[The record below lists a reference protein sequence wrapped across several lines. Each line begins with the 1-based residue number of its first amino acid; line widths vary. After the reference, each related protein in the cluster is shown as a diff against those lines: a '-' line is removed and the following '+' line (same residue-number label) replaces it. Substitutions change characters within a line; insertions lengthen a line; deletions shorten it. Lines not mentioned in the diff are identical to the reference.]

1 MSIAIDLLTRGYFPA
16 EVPPPFVTQTL
27 GDHALAIG
35 IPQLLQLV
43 GTGKS
48 RWAFPVRHN
57 YARAGGLRRPLSI
70 PNPIGYM
77 WLASELDGGWKG
89 TLKPLLA
96 QARLCASRPVPSAGG
111 VRAFRKTGEKQRE
124 RLKAVARRMARYVV
138 HADIQNFY
146 PSIYTHAVPW
156 ALHGKAKA
164 KAAQKDKSLLGN
176 RLDWALQ
183 ACQGGQTVGIA
194 IGPDASWVIAES
206 ILAKVELGLSK
217 RFKPLSGYRWIDD
230 YQVYFSSLGEAEK
243 CLAALQELLSHYE
256 LSLNARKTRISP
268 LPEPQEASG
277 IWLLRRWEFDD
288 KPRKQSGD
296 LIGYF
301 DEVFRQIA
309 QDPGGSLAAYAIGR
323 LKSFKCHKQ
332 NWELLQSLMFQMLI
346 TEPTCSRFVMEV
358 LAIQKKAGNPVG
370 KKGFRYAAETIATKH
385 AALGHGSEVAWM
397 LWGSIT
403 NKVTLSVRTAK
414 AISGMDDCLVALL
427 ALHAKDV
434 GLAPKGLDVSQWAT
448 SMTTD
453 QLRGENWLLAY
464 EASIKGWLPSAS
476 GADHIQPDPFFN
488 ALRTAGV
495 HFYDVSAL
503 AIPPTQAAIP
513 AGSLAVVSGVG

>member
-27 GDHALAIG
+27 GSHALTTG

-43 GTGKS
+43 GTGKA

-57 YARAGGLRRPLSI
+57 YARAGGLRRQLSI

-77 WLASELDGGWKG
+77 CLASELDGGWKG
-89 TLKPLLA
+89 ELKPLLA
-96 QARLCASRPVPSAGG
+96 TARLCASRPVPSAGG
-111 VRAFRKTGEKQRE
+111 ARAFRKVGEKQIE

-146 PSIYTHAVPW
+146 PSIYTHSVPW
-156 ALHGKAKA
+156 ALHGKKQA
-164 KAAQKDKSLLGN
+164 KAATKDKTLLGN

-194 IGPDASWVIAES
+194 IGPDASLVISEA
-206 ILAKVELGLSK
+206 ILARVESALSK
-217 RFKPLSGYRWIDD
+217 VLRPLAGYRWIDD
-230 YQVYFSSLGEAEK
+230 FQLYFSSLGEAEQ
-243 CLAALQELLSHYE
+243 CLATLQELLSQYE
-256 LSLNARKTRISP
+256 LSLNPRKTRISP
-268 LPEPQEASG
+268 LPEPQEAPG
-277 IWLLRRWEFDD
+277 IWVLRRWEFDD
-288 KPRKQSGD
+288 RARKQSGD

-301 DEVFRQIA
+301 DEAFRQIA

-332 NWELLQSLMFQMLI
+332 NWELLQSLMFQMLV

-358 LAIQKKAGNPVG
+358 LALQSKAGNLVG
-370 KKGFRYAAETIATKH
+370 KREFRDAAETIAKKH

-397 LWGSIT
+397 LWGSIA
-403 NKVTLSVRTAK
+403 NKVPLSSRTAR

-427 ALHAKDV
+427 ALHAKDL
-434 GLAPKGLDVSQWAT
+434 GLAPRGLDTTLWTT

-464 EASIKGWLPSAS
+464 EASIKGWLPSAG
-476 GADHIQPDPFFN
+476 GADHIRSDAFFS
-488 ALRTAGV
+488 ALRTANV
-495 HFYDVSAL
+495 SFYDVNAL
-503 AIPPTQAAIP
+503 ATPSQAAV
-513 AGSLAVVSGVG
+513 AASGSLAMVSGVP